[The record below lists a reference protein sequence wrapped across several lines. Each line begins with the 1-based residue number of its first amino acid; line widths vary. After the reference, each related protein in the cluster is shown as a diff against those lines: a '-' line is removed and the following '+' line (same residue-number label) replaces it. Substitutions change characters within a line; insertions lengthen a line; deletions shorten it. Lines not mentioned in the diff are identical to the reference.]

1 MDAYR
6 IAMDGLWLISE
17 GTTDPVGPGGVVHLS
32 KSRAEQIRQ
41 QRGADALAPVDPP
54 ATSQQLAP
62 PERAPN
68 PAPSL
73 PRNPGAPGG
82 ALSKQVEALP
92 DGDAR
97 DLAKQLGANP
107 RTSTKRARKF
117 LQRAQ
122 QERPQDLAEAMA
134 QRGRD
139 AT

>member
-6 IAMDGLWLISE
+6 IVENGLWLISQ

-54 ATSQQLAP
+54 ATSQQSAP

-97 DLAKQLGANP
+97 DLAKQLGASP

-122 QERPQDLAEAMA
+122 RERPQALAEAMT
-134 QRGRD
+134 QRGAN